1 MNKVVALVLMPILLI
16 VGYLSV
22 FTVQETELA
31 LMLRFKKIIGA
42 DFGPGL
48 HFKSP
53 IHNIITFD
61 KRIQTL
67 DAPPERFLTS
77 EKKNLMVDSFI
88 KWRITDVSTFYKSVS
103 GNLQRAKL
111 RLGEIIADGLRSEFG
126 KRTIAEVV
134 SGDRTEIMDIIT
146 KDADKA
152 VQQLLGIKIVDVRIK
167 QIELPKEV
175 SSSVYRRM
183 EAERERVAKK
193 WRSQGEADAVRIRAG
208 ADRESIEV
216 IAKAERDAEQI
227 RGEGDGIAADTYAR
241 AYNQN
246 SEFYALYRSLNAYKS
261 AFSNRGDILLIQ
273 PNSDFFNYFKQLNG
287 PTAPISPPAPLIQR
301 EKTPPEEKGEGTN
314 QGKGEGTN
322 QGEKSG

>member
-22 FTVQETELA
+22 FTVQETELV

-53 IHNIITFD
+53 IHNVMTFD

-88 KWRITDVSTFYKSVS
+88 KWRITDVSTFYKAVG
-103 GNLQRAKL
+103 GNAQRAKL

-134 SGDRTEIMDIIT
+134 SGDRAEIMDIIT
-146 KDADKA
+146 KNANKD
-152 VQQLLGIKIVDVRIK
+152 VQLLGIEIVDVRIK

-208 ADRESIEV
+208 ADRESIEE

-227 RGEGDGIAADTYAR
+227 RGEGDAMAADTYAR

-246 SEFYALYRSLNAYKS
+246 PEFYALYRSLNAYKRT
-261 AFSNRGDILLIQ
+261 FSNRGDILLIQ
-273 PNSDFFNYFKQLNG
+273 PNSDFFKYFKQLNA
-287 PTAPISPPAPLIQR
+287 PTSSPAPLIQR
-301 EKTPPEEKGEGTN
+301 EKTPPEEKGGGTN
-314 QGKGEGTN
+314 QE
-322 QGEKSG
+322 EKSG